1 MTNMSNLVKLS
12 VSSFCSHALNSL
24 QNSISCGYLLE
35 ENKKNYLQKY

>member
-12 VSSFCSHALNSL
+12 VSLFCSRALNFL
-24 QNSISCGYLLE
+24 QNSSSCGYLLE